1 MYYEAKIASHIFLF
15 YLLTKARKLFALTPS
30 QEEREMNYKRRRQKD
45 ANNAATDIPQDLNP
59 NYRNANA
66 HRIKS
71 FLKKVTNWIFQL

>member
-45 ANNAATDIPQDLNP
+45 ANNAATDIPQDLN
-59 NYRNANA
+59 YRNANV